1 MLPAGPRK
9 RTTNGTFE
17 ILVTELAFSPP
28 FIRPLH
34 ADVIFLLPWDEVPE
48 AYNRWV
54 TIRSARVFSNRVLG
68 SDALYKY
75 TVEDEQDAKAT
86 LERMEQQVEQANILT
101 DGRNYYPFPTY
112 QPAAGL
118 ATRRISSGLRL

>member
-1 MLPAGPRK
+1 M
-9 RTTNGTFE
+9 
-17 ILVTELAFSPP
+17 
-28 FIRPLH
+28 
-34 ADVIFLLPWDEVPE
+34 PE